1 MARFDA
7 STPFMLLARI
17 HVKAGC
23 VDDYLKLAEAT
34 DAAV

>member
-1 MARFDA
+1 MATFDA

-17 HVKAGC
+17 HVKPVC
-23 VDDYLKLAEAT
+23 VDAYLQRAEAN